1 MSKDN
6 DIRNG
11 SGYYD
16 PVPHKVIKKMDAEEE
31 RFNKL
36 LRTVKYICDLAD
48 FDIEGRIVLI
58 DRQTGR
64 IWR

>member
-11 SGYYD
+11 SGCYD
-16 PVPHKVIKKMDAEEE
+16 PVPYKVIKKMDAEEE

-36 LRTVKYICDLAD
+36 LRTLKYICDVAD
-48 FDIEGRIVLI
+48 FDIEGRIVLV